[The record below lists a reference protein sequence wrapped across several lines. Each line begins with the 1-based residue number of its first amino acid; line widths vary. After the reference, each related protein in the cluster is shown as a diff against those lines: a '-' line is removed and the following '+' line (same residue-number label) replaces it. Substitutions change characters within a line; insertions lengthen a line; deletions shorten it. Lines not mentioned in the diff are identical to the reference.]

1 MQKRTI
7 FSLLLTL
14 SILAFAFAT
23 SMAQEVTFQSKSA
36 LRCNAGELSV
46 TVNSP
51 DDLSGLELVF
61 DVADSSVNG
70 AGFSSFSVDWAAG
83 LDAADL
89 PDRGID
95 INGTVVRM
103 WAMQATG
110 NCLAAGQTVVAT
122 ISFVTNDVCSGEIFV
137 DAAEAAC
144 EPPSTVVARTAFVE
158 CAGSALVTPTVN
170 AGQVTIQ
177 NSDPSM
183 DAIADQTLHWGQTL
197 NLTATATD
205 NDLAASPG
213 GCESLTF
220 SKVSGPGALIVSA
233 GGNISWNTT
242 GDDVCEHEVTVKV
255 TDGCGGTDETTFT
268 VCVQNDRPSIT
279 CSDDQFLGWGAT
291 ASGTL
296 SGDDPDGG
304 PGALMFYEVSFDG
317 PGDLV
322 VNADGTWEWQT
333 EFAPEY
339 TGTFT
344 ACVAVKDAAPICDPC
359 SPQNAD
365 TCCFTI
371 TVVPFLITIDKREDV
386 IQGKIEPVS
395 ITMLDDTYVN
405 QAIGGFDFLI
415 EYDPTALIVNSVEPG
430 QFILD
435 CGWEY
440 FTYRYGPAGNCG
452 PNACPSGKLRIVA
465 IAETNNGDNH
475 PACFTNGPGISNELA
490 KINFL
495 VTNDRTFECQYV
507 PIRFCWYDCGDNA
520 LSSKSGDTLF
530 ISRFVYDYSWGQDY
544 PDWVDISASAE
555 YPTLYGAQDVDC
567 FGPDQNKVP
576 YRLVDFRNGGID
588 IVCADSI
595 DARGDVNLNEIP
607 YEVADAV
614 LFANYFVYGL
624 SVFHT
629 NTDGQI
635 AATDVNAD
643 GIVLSVADLV
653 YLIRVVVGDALP
665 YPKTVVPASY
675 VHTVDGVVSV
685 SGDVEM
691 GAAYVVAAG
700 NVAPTL
706 LADNMEMMYNYD
718 GTNTRILVYSMQANS
733 FSGNFLQVNGDLV
746 SVEMATIDGATVTA
760 KLLPTEFALFQNYP
774 NPFNPTTE
782 VSFNLPYTADYE
794 LSIYNVNGQL
804 VKTFVGTGDAG
815 TVNIEWNASNVASGV
830 YLYRLVADGRQV
842 ATKKMVLLK

>member
-1 MQKRTI
+1 
-7 FSLLLTL
+7 
-14 SILAFAFAT
+14 
-23 SMAQEVTFQSKSA
+23 
-36 LRCNAGELSV
+36 
-46 TVNSP
+46 
-51 DDLSGLELVF
+51 
-61 DVADSSVNG
+61 VNG
-70 AGFSSFSVDWAAG
+70 AAFSSFSVAWAGG
-83 LDAADL
+83 LAASTL
-89 PDRGID
+89 PDRGIE

-103 WAMQATG
+103 WAMQAAG
-110 NCLAAGQTVVAT
+110 DCLAAGQTVVAT
-122 ISFVTNDVCSGEIFV
+122 ISYTTNDVCSGEIFV

-144 EPPSTVVARTAFVE
+144 DPPSTVVARTSFVE
-158 CAGSALVTPTVN
+158 CDGSALVTPTVN
-170 AGQVTIQ
+170 AGVLTIQ

-183 DAIADQTLHWGQTL
+183 DAIADQTIHWGQTL

-205 NDLAASPG
+205 ADLAASPG

-220 SKVSGPGALIVSA
+220 SKVSGPAALTVA
-233 GGNISWNTT
+233 ANGNISWHTT
-242 GDDVCEHEVTVKV
+242 ADDVCEHEVVVQV
-255 TDGCGGTDETTFT
+255 TDGCGGTAQTTFN
-268 VCVQNDRPSIT
+268 VCVQNDAPTIT
-279 CSDDQFLGWGAT
+279 CPEEQFYGLGVL

-296 SGDDPDGG
+296 TGDDPDGG

-322 VNADGTWEWQT
+322 VNPDGTWEWQIGY
-333 EFAPEY
+333 AAEY

-344 ACVAVKDAAPICDPC
+344 ASVAVKDAAPICDPC
-359 SPQNAD
+359 SPVNAD
-365 TCCFTI
+365 TCYFNI
-371 TVVPFLITIDKREDV
+371 TVEQHLITIDKKHKV
-386 IQGKIEPVS
+386 IQGTIEPVS
-395 ITMLDDTYVN
+395 ITMLDGDWAK
-405 QAIGGFDFLI
+405 QDIGGFDFLI
-415 EYDPTALIVNSVEPG
+415 EYDASALIVNSVEPG
-430 QFILD
+430 AFID
-435 CGWEY
+435 SCGWEY

-475 PACFTNGPGISNELA
+475 PDCFNNDAPGIPNELA

-507 PIRFCWYDCGDNA
+507 PIRFCWYECTDNT
-520 LSSKSGDTLF
+520 LSNVTGDTLF
-530 ISRFVYDYSWGQDY
+530 ISRYVYDYAWDTDY
-544 PDWVDISASAE
+544 SEWINITAE
-555 YPTLYGAQDVDC
+555 RDYPTLTGAQDVDC
-567 FGPDQNKVP
+567 FVGNPEKVP

-588 IVCADSI
+588 IACADSI
-595 DARGDVNLNEIP
+595 DARGDVNLNEVA

-629 NTDGQI
+629 NPDGQI

-675 VHTVDGVVSV
+675 VHTVDGVLSV

-691 GAAYVVAAG
+691 GAAFVVAAG

-706 LADNMEMMYNYD
+706 LADNMEMMYNFD

-733 FSGNFLQVNGDLV
+733 FTGNFLQVNGDLV

-760 KLLPTEFALFQNYP
+760 KLLPTEFSLFQNYP
-774 NPFNPTTE
+774 NPFNPTTD

-804 VKTFVGTGDAG
+804 VKTFAGTGEAG
-815 TVNIEWNASNVASGV
+815 TVTVQWNASNLASGV
-830 YLYRLVADGRQV
+830 YLYRLVADGRPI